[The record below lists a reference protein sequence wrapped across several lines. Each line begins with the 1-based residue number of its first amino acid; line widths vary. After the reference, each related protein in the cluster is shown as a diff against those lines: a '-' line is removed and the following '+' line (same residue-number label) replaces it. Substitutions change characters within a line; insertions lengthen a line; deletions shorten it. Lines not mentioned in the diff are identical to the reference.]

1 MNNNQIFVFF
11 LASALTFARLNQDNS
26 NGLINSLVNT
36 SLIALGMGAYFY
48 FNNSRQ
54 RQVAHP
60 FGGNNNQPQQQ
71 PQLQPQPFPQQQ
83 PQPLLP
89 GGRMPAAA

>member
-11 LASALTFARLNQDNS
+11 LASALTFTRLNQDNS

-48 FNNSRQ
+48 LNNSRQ
-54 RQVAHP
+54 RQVAPP
-60 FGGNNNQPQQQ
+60 FGGNNQPQ
-71 PQLQPQPFPQQQ
+71 PQPQPFPQQQ